1 MLNCEGVISMIA
13 LPMDLE
19 QQVIQFAQFEHTD
32 PVSFLKRV
40 IDDYSVKRATQT
52 EESLYLIGVDASLA
66 EEWLDDEDEANY
78 RDL

>member
-1 MLNCEGVISMIA
+1 MIA

-52 EESLYLIGVDASLA
+52 EETLYLIGVDASLA